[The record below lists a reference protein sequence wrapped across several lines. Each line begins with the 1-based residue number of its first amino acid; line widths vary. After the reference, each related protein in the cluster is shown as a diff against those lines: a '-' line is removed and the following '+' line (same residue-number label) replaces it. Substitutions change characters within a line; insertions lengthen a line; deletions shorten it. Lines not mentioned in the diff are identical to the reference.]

1 MFYGQIA
8 LYLVSFNTHKISSHI
23 AQIFYVTLFFFFR
36 KEAERLA
43 NEQLR
48 DKDEGN
54 FLRDQPLDMETDRV
68 RRELGRSM
76 GETQRAIAHVQVRL
90 RLVFRL
96 FETRKKERARISYP
110 FGPPRRPPNRSLD
123 CNKVL
128 FDSLMSGYDRTTQL
142 SNKAGDLEKKANEI
156 MKSLSP
162 TYTSSSVRS
171 SGKKV
176 RHRGVSG
183 RIIPLPVSFTS
194 PAARQKAPLVARSS
208 DSEGVTK
215 RQTAVEDEIR
225 RLAQNCIKP
234 KNFTRRGL
242 IMSGSSQFRN
252 IQTHDWRSRDAASQ
266 LMSSAAAPQSNVG
279 TVMTTPSSKPSQPRS
294 LFVSPTSLAKGRS
307 EWDERTGVD
316 QAKLSAMSLSLP
328 SSVKKVDSLGAA
340 RKALHSF
347 GTTPE
352 QTTKAQEV
360 KMRKPVEATVAAASS
375 TSDFPPMAPIAP
387 KPFSRSSSSTTTKTT
402 TKKAVFPPLASKAPT
417 PFSGA
422 KSSNKGQ
429 ADISDKMA
437 TATMKGTKQGIVE
450 SSSFSLGKATKSSV
464 TKDAKYTSSKTEDG
478 KDGFAFG
485 EKFGTALGT
494 ENSPGSRKEQF
505 GSGEPHSKSPMDYE
519 AILTSFY
526 QTHDP
531 SKIGSV
537 GKILT
542 KYKGHEDAMFAK

>member
-156 MKSLSP
+156 MKSLPP

-183 RIIPLPVSFTS
+183 RHPGQPEVRSIRT
-194 PAARQKAPLVARSS
+194 PATTGRTQARQRHGSKNALMAR
-208 DSEGVTK
+208 K
-215 RQTAVEDEIR
+215 TAGEPQG
-225 RLAQNCIKP
+225 RLG
-234 KNFTRRGL
+234 RRGRRAWGRHRGRPEVL
-242 IMSGSSQFRN
+242 TCARLPLGIAGEAQ
-252 IQTHDWRSRDAASQ
+252 
-266 LMSSAAAPQSNVG
+266 VG
-279 TVMTTPSSKPSQPRS
+279 HTT
-294 LFVSPTSLAKGRS
+294 
-307 EWDERTGVD
+307 
-316 QAKLSAMSLSLP
+316 
-328 SSVKKVDSLGAA
+328 
-340 RKALHSF
+340 
-347 GTTPE
+347 
-352 QTTKAQEV
+352 
-360 KMRKPVEATVAAASS
+360 
-375 TSDFPPMAPIAP
+375 
-387 KPFSRSSSSTTTKTT
+387 
-402 TKKAVFPPLASKAPT
+402 
-417 PFSGA
+417 
-422 KSSNKGQ
+422 
-429 ADISDKMA
+429 
-437 TATMKGTKQGIVE
+437 
-450 SSSFSLGKATKSSV
+450 
-464 TKDAKYTSSKTEDG
+464 
-478 KDGFAFG
+478 
-485 EKFGTALGT
+485 
-494 ENSPGSRKEQF
+494 
-505 GSGEPHSKSPMDYE
+505 
-519 AILTSFY
+519 
-526 QTHDP
+526 
-531 SKIGSV
+531 
-537 GKILT
+537 
-542 KYKGHEDAMFAK
+542 